1 MHACHYLC
9 VNFPAADL
17 RGGAVVPVGHPHRH
31 VVVGAAGG
39 VQAAGDGDGARVPL
53 DVKVPLLVATWWG
66 EGRGS
71 VRGPG
76 KDTRGLIVV
85 LSGAM
90 LR

>member
-66 EGRGS
+66 G
-71 VRGPG
+71 G
-76 KDTRGLIVV
+76 KG
-85 LSGAM
+85 
-90 LR
+90 